1 MKYHNVGKHLVCVVI
16 LLIGFRTTVTAQA
29 QEDNSVAS
37 LLNRAY
43 TLLQTDPQQ
52 ATKLFEEA
60 RDKEPENINTHR
72 QLGYLYQSQTKY
84 EDALNE
90 FRKSEDLRS
99 SDTIK
104 LQIGYVLVAMNKFDN
119 ANEMF
124 SDVSNSNDPEIRKK
138 AAEAMVSAS
147 SSALPKIDRWWTHL
161 YTVPYYDTRWNSWF
175 YDAFVKEGYYLTY
188 DKILSAY
195 GIAAIS
201 GDSRSSGGLVPQ
213 VFSDNSFLLGVGLR
227 AKPFNGFIVEVQQ
240 GVAFDLIDKGNSSKT
255 KGDFRAVAVY
265 SNGMYAPF
273 ELHDELKTPFIPF
286 ADLYTS
292 FGYYSR
298 YKNGIGYLQARG
310 GFRALEVSHSVA
322 DVYAR
327 FDVVRDTEKE
337 FFNNFVEWGI
347 GTRITPNIDWG
358 LHLAVE
364 YKRGVYWSV
373 SNTVIPV
380 DSYYNSVRFFLIFER
395 MW

>member
-1 MKYHNVGKHLVCVVI
+1 MISMKYHNVGKHLVCVVI

-147 SSALPKIDRWWTHL
+147 SSALPKIDRWW
-161 YTVPYYDTRWNSWF
+161 
-175 YDAFVKEGYYLTY
+175 
-188 DKILSAY
+188 KI
-195 GIAAIS
+195 G
-201 GDSRSSGGLVPQ
+201 
-213 VFSDNSFLLGVGLR
+213 R
-227 AKPFNGFIVEVQQ
+227 A
-240 GVAFDLIDKGNSSKT
+240 SC
-255 KGDFRAVAVY
+255 R
-265 SNGMYAPF
+265 
-273 ELHDELKTPFIPF
+273 
-286 ADLYTS
+286 
-292 FGYYSR
+292 
-298 YKNGIGYLQARG
+298 
-310 GFRALEVSHSVA
+310 
-322 DVYAR
+322 
-327 FDVVRDTEKE
+327 
-337 FFNNFVEWGI
+337 
-347 GTRITPNIDWG
+347 
-358 LHLAVE
+358 
-364 YKRGVYWSV
+364 
-373 SNTVIPV
+373 
-380 DSYYNSVRFFLIFER
+380 ER
-395 MW
+395 V